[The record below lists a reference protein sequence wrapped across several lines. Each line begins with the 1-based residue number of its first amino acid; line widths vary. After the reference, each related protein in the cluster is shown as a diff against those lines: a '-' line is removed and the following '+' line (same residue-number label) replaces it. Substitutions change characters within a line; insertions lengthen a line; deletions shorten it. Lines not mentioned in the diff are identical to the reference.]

1 MKKLKIILGMVLSTI
16 IACAQTTEC
25 GTVFNV
31 DEYNNFIRTHH
42 QRVYA
47 NGNSRSV
54 VLYFPI
60 QYHIFRNSSGEM
72 ALSVSETQN
81 MTNRLNSAFAIANI
95 QFYSCDN
102 VDVITNNDYFDFT
115 LSQSSGLAVYDNPNA
130 INVYLFNTINN
141 GEYVGY
147 GYFPWDGLNCV
158 CITKDYANK
167 TTVEHEFGHYF
178 GLLHTH
184 ETVYGVE
191 LVDGSNCITAGD
203 KICDTPADPELNYNT
218 VDCNCNYIGN
228 QYQNG
233 LPYSPSTRNIM
244 SFSRR
249 ECRTQFTSGQISV
262 IQYYAQSTRFYLVDT
277 ESITNRTITGS
288 ETYVNDIVEV
298 ENTKV
303 QSGGSLIIDF
313 CESTTLNG
321 LFEVELGAQ
330 LEIK

>member
-1 MKKLKIILGMVLSTI
+1 MKRIQLILGMALCTMTVG
-16 IACAQTTEC
+16 AQTQEC
-25 GTVFNV
+25 GTEFNIN
-31 DEYNNFIRTHH
+31 EYNSFVRSHH
-42 QRVYA
+42 QRIRAKTVSS
-47 NGNSRSV
+47 NN

-60 QYHIFRNSSGEM
+60 QYHIFKNSNGDM

-81 MTNRLNSAFAIANI
+81 MTKMLNYAYQNSNI
-95 QFYSCDN
+95 QFYSCNN
-102 VDVITNNDYFDFT
+102 VDVITNNTYYN
-115 LSQSSGLAVYDNPNA
+115 LIKSQESGLSVYDNPNA
-130 INVYLFNTINN
+130 INVYLCNTINN
-141 GEYVGY
+141 GSYAGY
-147 GYFPWDGLNCV
+147 SYYPWMGTNR
-158 CITKDYANK
+158 IFIAKDYAN
-167 TTVEHEFGHYF
+167 TSTVPHEFGHYF

-184 ETVYGVE
+184 DTQYGVE
-191 LVDGSNCITAGD
+191 LVDGSNCGTAGD
-203 KICDTPADPELNYNT
+203 RICDTPADPMLDYNT
-218 VDCNCNYIGN
+218 VDCDCNYIGN

-233 LPYSPSTRNIM
+233 LPYSPDTRNLM
-244 SFSRR
+244 SYSRK

-277 ESITNRTITGS
+277 ELITNRTITGS

-321 LFEVELGAQ
+321 PFEVELGAT

>member
-1 MKKLKIILGMVLSTI
+1 MVLSTI
-16 IACAQTTEC
+16 TISAQTTGC
-25 GTVFNV
+25 GTMFNV
-31 DEYNNFIRTHH
+31 DEYNSFIRTHH

-47 NGNSRSV
+47 KRDLRSV

-72 ALSVSETQN
+72 TLSVSETQN
-81 MTNRLNSAFAIANI
+81 MTNMLNNAYAIANI

-102 VDVITNNDYFDFT
+102 VDVITNNNYYDFT
-115 LSQSSGLAVYDNPNA
+115 LSQSSGLAEYDNPNA
-130 INVYLFNTINN
+130 INVYLFNTISNYDN
-141 GEYVGY
+141 SYAGY
-147 GYFPWDGLNCV
+147 GYFPWSGTNRV
-158 CITKDYANK
+158 YIAKNYANE
-167 TTVEHEFGHYF
+167 TTVLHEFGHYF

-184 ETVYGVE
+184 DTQNGEE
-191 LVDGSNCITAGD
+191 LIDGSNCETAGD
-203 KICDTPADPELNYNT
+203 KICDTPADPGLNFNNS

-228 QYQNG
+228 ETQNG
-233 LPYSPSTRNIM
+233 IPYSPSTINIM
-244 SFSRR
+244 SYSRR

-321 LFEVELGAQ
+321 PFEVELGAT
-330 LEIK
+330 LEIR

>member
-1 MKKLKIILGMVLSTI
+1 MVLCTI
-16 IACAQTTEC
+16 TVCAQTTEC

-31 DEYNNFIRTHH
+31 DEYNNFIRIHH
-42 QRVYA
+42 QWGYTK
-47 NGNSRSV
+47 GDLRSV
-54 VLYFPI
+54 ALYFPI

-81 MTNRLNSAFAIANI
+81 MTNRLNSAYAIANI

-102 VDVITNNDYFDFT
+102 VDVITSNDYYDFS
-115 LSQSSGLAVYDNPNA
+115 LSQSSGLAEYDNPNA

-158 CITKDYANK
+158 CITKNYANK

-184 ETVYGVE
+184 ETAHGVE
-191 LVDGSNCITAGD
+191 LVDGSNCVTAGD
-203 KICDTPADPELNYNT
+203 KICDTPADPNLNFDNT
-218 VDCNCNYIGN
+218 VVDCNCNYIGN

-244 SFSRR
+244 SYSRK

-262 IQYYAQSTRFYLVDT
+262 IQYYAQTARFYLVDT
-277 ESITNRTITGS
+277 ELIANRTITGS

-298 ENTKV
+298 KNTTVK
-303 QSGGSLIIDF
+303 SGGSLIIDF

-321 LFEVELGAQ
+321 SFEVELGAT